1 MFYIEIFWIAFL
13 LSTLFS
19 LWGIGFAVA
28 FVPILSFLWFP
39 FSEAKAIWLF
49 LNSIST
55 WTGAFRNWKKKVLD
69 FKFGIFL
76 TVSSF
81 IWAIIW
87 SYLSKYVPV
96 HIVKILF
103 AVFLVFSVLMLL
115 WWKKKKEFKLE
126 NNEILISTIA
136 LIVWIISWLLWV
148 WGGAIMVPL
157 LVLIWFDAK
166 YVSRNI
172 SFVIAIS
179 TFWWF
184 LTYISYVKIDWIVLL
199 VATIASFLWGWLWNH
214 LMNEKLNTN
223 HIKKILALLL
233 LILAGKLIYWLI

>member
-1 MFYIEIFWIAFL
+1 MFYTEIFWIAFL

-19 LWGIGFAVA
+19 LWWIGFAVA
-28 FVPILSFLWFP
+28 FVPVLSFLWFP
-39 FSEAKAIWLF
+39 FNEAKAIWLF
-49 LNSIST
+49 LNSVST
-55 WTGAFRNWKKKVLD
+55 WTWAFRNWKKKVLD
-69 FKFGIFL
+69 LKFWFFL
-76 TVSSF
+76 TISSF

-115 WWKKKKEFKLE
+115 WGKKKKEFKLE

-136 LIVWIISWLLWV
+136 FIVWIISWLLWV
-148 WGGAIMVPL
+148 WGWAIMVPL
-157 LVLIWFDAK
+157 LVLIGFDAK

-172 SFVIAIS
+172 SFIIAVS
-179 TFWWF
+179 TFWGF
-184 LTYISYVKIDWIVLL
+184 LTYISYVKIDWILLL
-199 VATIASFLWGWLWNH
+199 VATIASFFWGWLWNH